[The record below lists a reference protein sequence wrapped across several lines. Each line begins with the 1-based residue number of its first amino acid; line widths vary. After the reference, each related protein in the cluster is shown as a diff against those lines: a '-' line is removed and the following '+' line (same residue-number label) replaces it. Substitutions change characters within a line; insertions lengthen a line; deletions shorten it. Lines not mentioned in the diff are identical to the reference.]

1 MNRIIL
7 IISLCV
13 FSLVAPAQEVARPR
27 LVIGIVLDQM
37 RWDYLYR
44 FEHRFGDDGFKR
56 LMYDGFNCQNTYV
69 NYLPTFTAP
78 GHACIYTGSVP
89 ALHGIAANDWMDLWQ
104 GKEMYCTE
112 DKSVET
118 IGGTKD
124 GAQSPK
130 NLLASTVTDELK
142 LATRNGSKV
151 FGVSIKDRGS
161 ILPAGHL
168 ADAAFWLESHSGNFI
183 TSSFYLS
190 ALPKWL
196 QDFNKRQIVDSLL
209 RLDWHLSFP
218 LKTYTQSIPD
228 ENNFESKFKFEQST
242 SFPHLVGKDAVVNR
256 GTIKTTPQGNTLTRI
271 MAEALILGEHLG
283 QRKGSTD
290 FLAVSFSS
298 TDYIGH
304 AYGPDAVEIEDM
316 YIKMDE
322 ELARFF
328 AFLDDEIGKGN
339 YLLFLT
345 ADHAAAHNPDFL
357 KSQQLPAGRF
367 SNKALKQEIKNLMAA
382 KFDEK
387 IILEVTNYQIYL
399 NDSIIQNKQYDRK
412 AIVETIKQFL
422 KYKSGIAFVLDMK
435 NIVQESIPEA
445 IKQMAI
451 NGYHPMRSGD
461 IQIITQPAWFSSSY
475 PTGTTHGTW
484 NPYDAHIPL
493 LWYGWGIPIGQ
504 TYRHIN
510 MTDIAPTLSALLH
523 IQEPNANIGKV
534 ITEILEH

>member
-1 MNRIIL
+1 MNRIVL
-7 IISLCV
+7 IIFLSV
-13 FSLVAPAQEVARPR
+13 FSFVAQAQEVARPR
-27 LVIGIVLDQM
+27 LIIGIVLDQM

-44 FEHRFGDDGFKR
+44 FEHRFDADGFKR

-78 GHACIYTGSVP
+78 GHACIYTGSIP

-104 GKEMYCTE
+104 GKEVYCTE
-112 DKSVET
+112 DKSVQT

-124 GAQSPK
+124 GEHSPK

-142 LATRNGSKV
+142 LATKNRSKV

-168 ADAAFWLESHSGNFI
+168 ADGAFWLESHSGNFI

-190 ALPKWL
+190 ALPQWL

-209 RLDWHLSFP
+209 RLDWHLSYP
-218 LKTYTQSIPD
+218 LKTYTQSIAD

-242 SFPHLVGKDAVVNR
+242 SFPHLVSKDAEVNR
-256 GTIKTTPQGNTLTRI
+256 GTIKTTPQGNTLTRM
-271 MAEALILGEHLG
+271 MAEALIQGENLG
-283 QRKGSTD
+283 QREGNTD

-304 AYGPDAVEIEDM
+304 AYGPDAVEVEDL
-316 YIKMDE
+316 YIKMDA
-322 ELARFF
+322 ELAQFLN
-328 AFLDDEIGKGN
+328 FLDETIGKDN

-345 ADHAAAHNPDFL
+345 ADHAAAHNPEFL
-357 KSQQLPAGRF
+357 KSQQLPAGSF
-367 SNKALKQEIKNLMAA
+367 SNKVLKQEIKNLMAS

-387 IILEVTNYQIYL
+387 VILEVTNYQIYL
-399 NDSIIQNKQYDRK
+399 NDSIIQSRQYDRK
-412 AIVETIKQFL
+412 AILETIKQFL
-422 KYKSGIAFVLDMK
+422 KYQPGIAFVLDMK
-435 NIVQESIPEA
+435 NIAQESIPEN

-451 NGYHPMRSGD
+451 NGHHPMRSGD

-475 PTGTTHGTW
+475 ATGTTHGTW

-493 LWYGWGIPIGQ
+493 LWYGWGIPAGQ
-504 TYRHIN
+504 SFRRIN